1 MHDRC
6 CGRERFDGRKGINTF
21 GNAMLVSDEIAEKV
35 GTIERKI
42 ADEGELVTV
51 ELSDREKKIIEGL
64 GK

>member
-1 MHDRC
+1 
-6 CGRERFDGRKGINTF
+6 
-21 GNAMLVSDEIAEKV
+21 MLVSDEIAEKV